1 MPRKGW
7 CQPSSSKALSSSIYA
22 ARAWSVF
29 GDGGKYPQ
37 SVHPFDLFFQRL
49 SKEESITV
57 LHLTLSSF
65 YEYLYT
71 TVSMRGPACALSRQ
85 FCLFFFF

>member
-22 ARAWSVF
+22 ARMSSVF

-37 SVHPFDLFFQRL
+37 SVHSFDFLFQCL
-49 SKEESITV
+49 SKEKSITV
-57 LHLTLSSF
+57 SHSTP
-65 YEYLYT
+65 T
-71 TVSMRGPACALSRQ
+71 A
-85 FCLFFFF
+85 